1 VLNPTANP
9 PDLNKVT
16 SSYSAPPT
24 APKLSA
30 ALEKD
35 LKALKIDLITNERVE
50 IPAPLGGPSD
60 WDGSFGL
67 QSGVKNVALKSGR
80 KIQADFIFVAVGNK
94 PNVSLIENVD
104 KGAIVSGLIG
114 VDEYLRVSR
123 DSRHVIPN

>member
-1 VLNPTANP
+1 
-9 PDLNKVT
+9 
-16 SSYSAPPT
+16 
-24 APKLSA
+24 
-30 ALEKD
+30 
-35 LKALKIDLITNERVE
+35 
-50 IPAPLGGPSD
+50 
-60 WDGSFGL
+60 
-67 QSGVKNVALKSGR
+67 VKNVALKSGR